1 MTTEIRE
8 LLREVAP
15 EPRQPL
21 DVPALFHACRR
32 RRRRA
37 RARVAVVVVVLV
49 LIPASVVIGMINGSG
64 GDGRIQVTVG
74 RRAVQEPGA
83 IVSVPAGWQE
93 LPRLSAG
100 DPREILVVGTAT
112 RATSAESGSG
122 AALAP
127 IEACGPGLAPSGS
140 AVFVTVYA
148 YAATDRSTQ
157 LVPSPTHDG
166 TIQLVG
172 PKARPD
178 PFTSTNSRV
187 GADCATPSP
196 SAAASTTDTLIPATT
211 PSSAPVPTAPASTS
225 TSTTSSLPT
234 PSSVPSGPANHWREY
249 VFTDAGRIFAARV
262 VSVGDP
268 SAQLLAE
275 GLAVL
280 NTVQLDAS
288 GLSGQPSTT
297 TTTTGIRPQDPVAA
311 RQAIQDAFNS
321 AFDNRGPVSQADS
334 VEGGF
339 PLGAAAQQAG
349 RDANPSLVGRIVVRI
364 NWLQYIDATHAT
376 VNFDLLVNDQ
386 AITANTT
393 GDVLVENGQWKI
405 GRATYCDIV
414 QRGGTIKCPN

>member
-21 DVPALFHACRR
+21 DVPALFQACRR

-37 RARVAVVVVVLV
+37 RVRLAVLVAVLV
-49 LIPASVVIGMINGSG
+49 LIPASVVIGLINGSG
-64 GDGRIQVTVG
+64 GHERIQVTG
-74 RRAVQEPGA
+74 GERALQEPGA
-83 IVSVPAGWQE
+83 TLSVPAGWQE

-100 DPREILVVGTAT
+100 DPREILVVGTAP
-112 RATSAESGSG
+112 RATSGESGSG
-122 AALAP
+122 AALVP
-127 IEACGPGLAPSGS
+127 IEACGPGVAPSGS

-148 YAATDRSTQ
+148 YAATDGSTQ

-178 PFTSTNSRV
+178 PFTSTNSLV
-187 GADCATPSP
+187 GADCATPSQ

-211 PSSAPVPTAPASTS
+211 PSSAPASTAPTS
-225 TSTTSSLPT
+225 TSTTNSLPT
-234 PSSVPSGPANHWREY
+234 PSSVPTSPANHWREY

-268 SAQLLAE
+268 SAQLLAA

-297 TTTTGIRPQDPVAA
+297 TTTTGIRPRDPAAA

-339 PLGAAAQQAG
+339 PIGAAAQQAG
-349 RDANPSLVGRIVVRI
+349 RNANPSYVGSIVVRI
-364 NWLQYIDATHAT
+364 NWLQFIDATHAT

-386 AITANTT
+386 VITANTT
-393 GDVLVENGQWKI
+393 GDVLVENGQWKV
-405 GRATYCDIV
+405 GRATYCEIV
-414 QRGGTIKCPN
+414 QRGGTIKCAS